1 MKTIASLAITA
12 LFALCL
18 LACNGG
24 GQGEPQQV
32 RTVHPARQPL
42 QVILIGGPGAGKG
55 TQAAKIKEKYGIP
68 HISTGEILREE
79 VAKGTS
85 LGMQVKE
92 VMERGELVADSI
104 ILTLVE
110 NRLKQPDCRNGF
122 ILDGF
127 PRTLAQ
133 AQGLEPILQKRGHPG
148 LKVIL
153 LEVSDREMM
162 QRLLARK
169 RADDTEETI
178 KNRIAKYHAE
188 TVDAIRY
195 YEEKGLLSRID
206 GEQSIEDVFADI
218 DADLE
223 E

>member
-1 MKTIASLAITA
+1 MQLKIFLAIPA
-12 LFALCL
+12 LFALL
-18 LACNGG
+18 LIACNGG
-24 GQGEPQQV
+24 GQGGRQQA
-32 RTVHPARQPL
+32 RTLYPTGQPL
-42 QVILIGGPGAGKG
+42 QIILIGGPGAGKG

-79 VAKGTS
+79 VAKNTP

-104 ILTLVE
+104 ILALVE
-110 NRLKQPDCRNGF
+110 KRLKQPDCQKGF

-127 PRTLAQ
+127 PRTLTQ

-153 LEVSDREMM
+153 LEVSDGEMM
-162 QRLLARK
+162 KRLLARK

-218 DADLE
+218 EAELE

>member
-1 MKTIASLAITA
+1 MKTGASLIILA
-12 LFALCL
+12 LFALWT

-79 VAKGTS
+79 VAKGTP
-85 LGMQVKE
+85 LGMQVKA

-110 NRLKQPDCRNGF
+110 NRLKQPDCRDGF

-133 AQGLEPILQKRGHPG
+133 AQGLEPILQKRGHPA

-153 LEVSDREMM
+153 LEVSDGEMM

-188 TVDAIRY
+188 TVEAIRY
-195 YEEKGLLSRID
+195 YEGKGLLSRID

>member
-1 MKTIASLAITA
+1 M
-12 LFALCL
+12 
-18 LACNGG
+18 
-24 GQGEPQQV
+24 
-32 RTVHPARQPL
+32 

-104 ILTLVE
+104 VLALVE
-110 NRLKQPDCRNGF
+110 NRLKQPDCQKGF

-127 PRTLAQ
+127 PRTVAQ

-188 TVDAIRY
+188 TVEAIRY

>member
-1 MKTIASLAITA
+1 MKPRVSLAITA
-12 LFALCL
+12 FFVLCMI
-18 LACNGG
+18 ACNGG
-24 GQGEPQQV
+24 GQSGGQQV

-42 QVILIGGPGAGKG
+42 QIILIGGPGAGKG

-68 HISTGEILREE
+68 HISTGEILRDE
-79 VAKGTS
+79 VAKNTP
-85 LGMQVKE
+85 LGMQVEE

-104 ILTLVE
+104 ILALVE
-110 NRLKQPDCRNGF
+110 SRLKQPDCQKGF

-127 PRTLAQ
+127 PRTLTQ
-133 AQGLEPILQKRGHPG
+133 AQGLEPILQKRGQPG

-153 LEVSDREMM
+153 LEVSDGEMM

-188 TVDAIRY
+188 TVEAIRY

-218 DADLE
+218 EDDLE